1 MEPSLDPDLAALLTG
16 FPVLISWPVQWGDQ
30 DAYQHVNNTVYVRW
44 LETAR
49 IDYTRRLGLGEMM
62 RQKQIGPILA
72 ALSCDYRRQ
81 VTFPDTIHIGSKI
94 TRIGRTS
101 FAMENALVSQASRAL
116 VAESKSTLVLYDYA
130 GSRPVPIP
138 DEVRRAIEAI
148 EGKPL

>member
-1 MEPSLDPDLAALLTG
+1 METRLDPDLAALLTG
-16 FPVLISWPVQWGDQ
+16 FPVLTSWPVQWGDQ
-30 DAYQHVNNTVYVRW
+30 DAYQHVNNTIYFRW
-44 LETAR
+44 VETAR
-49 IDYTRRLGLGEMM
+49 IDYTRRLGFGEMM

-81 VTFPDTIHIGSKI
+81 VTFPDTIHIGSKV

-101 FAMENALVSQASRAL
+101 LTMEHTLVSQTSRAI

-138 DEVRRAIEAI
+138 EEVRRAIEVI